1 MDFIRNKTIYIRP
14 QYNLERG
21 FRNPIMTSSQL
32 HSVFVSKSRGVCG
45 NIIYDG
51 DVAYQDFKYKKDN
64 LLYYIVFDYLDSYF
78 NSLTVFEVTYDYLN
92 FIFKVKRLC
101 EFDKEAVETIIKEEI
116 PPKTENIDDETH
128 YNIVKSIQQF
138 FDFINK

>member
-51 DVAYQDFKYKKDN
+51 DVVYQDFKYKKDN
-64 LLYYIVFDYLDSYF
+64 LLYYIEFDYLDGYF

-92 FIFKVKRLC
+92 FIFKIKKLC
-101 EFDKEAVETIIKEEI
+101 EFYKEAVETIIKGEM